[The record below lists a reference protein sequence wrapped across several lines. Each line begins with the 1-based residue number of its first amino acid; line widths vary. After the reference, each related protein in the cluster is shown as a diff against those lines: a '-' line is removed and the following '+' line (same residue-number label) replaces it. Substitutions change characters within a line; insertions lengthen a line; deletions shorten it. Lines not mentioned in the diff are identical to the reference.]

1 MPTIQ
6 SPDELF
12 IDDLY
17 VNLQPILDR
26 QLLLKCEGFNFAGSV
41 KLKAATSMVE
51 AAEREGRLRPGSV
64 LVESSSGNLGV
75 ALAVVAASRG
85 YQFVC
90 VTDPRSNATTRAL
103 IEAVGA
109 RVVLITKPD
118 AGGGYLGSRISYV
131 QELCRQNP
139 AVVWLN
145 QYASPYNWQ
154 AHYELTAPAIDKYHP
169 DLDYLFVGAGTTG
182 TLMGCARYFRE
193 HRPDVRIVA
202 VDSVGS
208 VTFGGLPTPRYIPGL
223 GTSRRPEILDG
234 SLVDEVIL
242 VDEADT
248 VTTCRELA
256 RHGYLFGGS
265 TGTVVSAARNRL
277 PEGGDAVAVAIAPDL
292 ADRYVDTLYND
303 AWVIETF
310 GPLAG
315 LHAADPSELPL

>member
-6 SPDELF
+6 SPDELI

-51 AAEREGRLRPGSV
+51 AAEREGRLKPGSV

-85 YQFVC
+85 YEFVC

-118 AGGGYLGSRISYV
+118 ASGGYLGSRISYV
-131 QELCRQNP
+131 REFCRKNP
-139 AVVWLN
+139 EVVWLN
-145 QYASPYNWQ
+145 QYASPYNWR
-154 AHYELTAPAIDKYHP
+154 AHYELTAPAIDKHHSA
-169 DLDYLFVGAGTTG
+169 LDYLFIGAGTTG
-182 TLMGCARYFRE
+182 TLMGCARYFKE
-193 HRPDVRIVA
+193 HRPEVRIVA

-208 VTFGGLPTPRYIPGL
+208 VTFGGTAAPRYVPGL
-223 GTSRRPEILDG
+223 GTSRRPEILDEE
-234 SLVDEVIL
+234 LVDEIIL
-242 VDEADT
+242 VDEADA
-248 VTTCRELA
+248 VITCRELA

-265 TGTVVSAARNRL
+265 TGTVVSAVRDRL
-277 PEGGDAVAVAIAPDL
+277 PAGDDSIAVAIAPDL

-310 GPLAG
+310 GPLDG
-315 LHAADPSELPL
+315 LHAEGSQGLPL